1 MPMTSGQPVLHCH
14 DLRRVTITPPRF
26 LLYSHDGFGIGHFAR
41 NLRVGA
47 ALARSVPDA
56 SVLLVCGL
64 QTHVP
69 LPPGVDVLK
78 LPSMRKAGRGD
89 YKPRSLRLEPDAVH
103 RLRQALL
110 EQTVRE
116 FEPDVVLVDR
126 HPDGLA
132 GELRSSMDIASE
144 AGAALALGLR
154 DVLDEPTV
162 VADEWPE
169 HVQHDIAERFDE
181 VLVYGEQEFLDFA
194 VEYGLPAQLASKL
207 RYCGLV
213 GPGGAAEPRFR
224 RRRDDGGA
232 PFVVASVGGGQDGH
246 QLLALLLEASVEAGW
261 RGVALTGSQMS
272 ASDRL
277 SLQPLAEAS
286 DMRLLDESSEVA
298 ELLQRADV
306 SVSMAGANTVS
317 EILAAGCRSVLLP
330 RTEPRTEQLIRARL
344 LEESGRAI
352 VVHPDD
358 ATPDRVRLAVEQ
370 SLATEAPQPVEL
382 NGADRAALALADL
395 AARRTELRASA

>member
-1 MPMTSGQPVLHCH
+1 MPHGLGVPIEL
-14 DLRRVTITPPRF
+14 PRF

-47 ALARSVPDA
+47 ALARLIPDA
-56 SVLLVCGL
+56 SVLLVSGL

-69 LPPGVDVLK
+69 LPAGVDILK
-78 LPSMRKAGRGD
+78 LPSMRKVAHGR
-89 YKPRSLRLEPDAVH
+89 YEPRSLRVEPFAVQ
-103 RLRQALL
+103 RLRLGLL
-110 EQTVRE
+110 EQTVRD
-116 FEPDVVLVDR
+116 FDPDVVLVDR

-132 GELRSSMDIASE
+132 GELRSSLNIAAE

-162 VADEWPE
+162 VADEWPA
-169 HVQHDIAERFDE
+169 HMHQDIAARFDE

-194 VEYGLPAQLASKL
+194 VEYSLPAELSAKL
-207 RYCGLV
+207 RYVGLV
-213 GPGGAAEPRFR
+213 GPGGPAEPRFR
-224 RRRDDGGA
+224 RRREDNAA

-246 QLLALLLEASVEAGW
+246 RLLALLLTAAADAGW
-261 RGVALTGSQMS
+261 RGVALAGSQMS
-272 ASDRL
+272 AADRR
-277 SLQPLAEAS
+277 SLEPLADAS
-286 DMRLLDESSEVA
+286 GMRLLDDSSDVA

-344 LEESGRAI
+344 LEESGRVI
-352 VVHPDD
+352 VVHPDE
-358 ATPDRVRLAVEQ
+358 ATPERVRTAVEQ
-370 SLATEAPQPVEL
+370 SLATAAPQPVEL
-382 NGADRAALALADL
+382 NGADRAALALGRL
-395 AARRTELRASA
+395 AAGRSNLRATA